1 VKWVF
6 GKGCFSFLV
15 AGVFALLTSCKYFDP
30 DADFIDEK
38 VVWQKIKQEAP
49 QLGLEPS
56 FVYAIC
62 HAESSLNAN
71 AETSIAKGMMQ
82 LTEGAWSDVSK
93 LHYRTAFQWE
103 TNVEVGML
111 YLKRLKGML
120 ESVDMFNYP
129 RLAASYRYGYN
140 ALRQEQFMV
149 SRMKTPINR
158 IYRKLFAG
166 QLAPV
171 SIPEEE

>member
-6 GKGCFSFLV
+6 GKGCFSFLAV
-15 AGVFALLTSCKYFDP
+15 GVFTLLTSCKYFDP